1 MQQRIK
7 KKKKKCAHS
16 PSVPRRLFLTD
27 TGVVTTPSHQHCYHR
42 RYVFVFFVGLGG
54 GLCIRDRRTE
64 PFFLVASTQ
73 VSSPLQRKQSGQ
85 SETIDIFQKEGLSSV
100 GGGIQVAPP
109 NHRCRP
115 CPWPRHGQ
123 QREWADVLR
132 RSAGQL
138 RRLKNGRGRL
148 QVQRLYRGAS
158 RAAKLPSV
166 VVEKKSLFFSSSFF
180 KIESTLL
187 FDARYLS
194 PPPLCA
200 FWQLS
205 RDHEALTHV
214 LFGRNLR
221 LKVAQTLWRRNASE
235 FVAYLTR

>member
-1 MQQRIK
+1 MGCNKEKRKVCSLAIRAPVDYSSQTRGSSRHLPINIITIAVTS
-7 KKKKKCAHS
+7 C
-16 PSVPRRLFLTD
+16 RLVFSFLE
-27 TGVVTTPSHQHCYHR
+27 
-42 RYVFVFFVGLGG
+42 GG
-54 GLCIRDRRTE
+54 GVCIRDRRTE
-64 PFFLVASTQ
+64 PFCRRLRQ

-85 SETIDIFQKEGLSSV
+85 SETIDIFQKEGLSSC

-138 RRLKNGRGRL
+138 RRLQNGRGRL

-166 VVEKKSLFFSSSFF
+166 FHFFNWIFL
-180 KIESTLL
+180 IESELL
-187 FDARYLS
+187 FDARCLS
-194 PPPLCA
+194 PLCA